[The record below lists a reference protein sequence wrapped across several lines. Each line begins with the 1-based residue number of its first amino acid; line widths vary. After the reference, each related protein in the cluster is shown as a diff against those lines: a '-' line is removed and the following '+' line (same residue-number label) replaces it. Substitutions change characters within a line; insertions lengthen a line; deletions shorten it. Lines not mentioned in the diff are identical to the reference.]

1 MKGLTTLHPCKIPV
15 LKENGKK
22 YIPLVKALKK
32 PFSFMG
38 LCKANADKKPKEWVC
53 QHCQTQIFY
62 ANFKFDCMFF
72 LVKIKFPAAHLRL
85 KLSGSKELNVPVYF
99 LFYII

>member
-1 MKGLTTLHPCKIPV
+1 M
-15 LKENGKK
+15 
-22 YIPLVKALKK
+22 KALKK
-32 PFSFMG
+32 PFSVMG

-85 KLSGSKELNVPVYF
+85 KLSGSKELNVPVYTEHHLHKQF
-99 LFYII
+99 IQPCIRRTYNIYWYSHQPN